1 MLKSSLCDYSDVYKL
16 VSGNITTTGDPELP
30 AAAALKHKYKQQ
42 NQTMKEIKEWYL
54 KIVLHLLIE

>member
-42 NQTMKEIKEWYL
+42 NQTMKEIKE
-54 KIVLHLLIE
+54 